1 MSAIVHIKSV
11 FATYHLYMS
20 NLLLFFIHLILSY
33 FEISAAIILHWML
46 DVKLLEVK
54 SQWRIQDRRA
64 FLPPPRFEKKITG
77 LFLYILT
84 V

>member
-64 FLPPPRFEKKITG
+64 GCAPPCFENLWG
-77 LFLYILT
+77 LFF
-84 V
+84 